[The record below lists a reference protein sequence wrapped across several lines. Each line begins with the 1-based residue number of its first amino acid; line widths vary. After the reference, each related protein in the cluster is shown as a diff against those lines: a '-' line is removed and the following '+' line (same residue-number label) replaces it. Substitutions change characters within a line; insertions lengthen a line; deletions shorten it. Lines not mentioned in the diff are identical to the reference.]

1 MWEQAANQVTRLL
14 VRLPGKWTL
23 HQPPRI
29 VKKCVEGLV
38 AFLAIRADQLRLVV
52 KGVDM
57 ADASTGKN
65 LYNTLNLRLE

>member
-1 MWEQAANQVTRLL
+1 MWEQAAYQMTRLL

-38 AFLAIRADQLRLVV
+38 AFLAIRTDQLRLVV

-57 ADASTGKN
+57 TDTAASKN
-65 LYNTLNLRLE
+65 LDDALDLWLE

>member
-1 MWEQAANQVTRLL
+1 MWEQAANQMTRLL

-23 HQPPRI
+23 HQPPWI
-29 VKKCVEGLV
+29 VKKCVEGFV

-57 ADASTGKN
+57 TDTAASKN
-65 LYNTLNLRLE
+65 LDDALDLWLE